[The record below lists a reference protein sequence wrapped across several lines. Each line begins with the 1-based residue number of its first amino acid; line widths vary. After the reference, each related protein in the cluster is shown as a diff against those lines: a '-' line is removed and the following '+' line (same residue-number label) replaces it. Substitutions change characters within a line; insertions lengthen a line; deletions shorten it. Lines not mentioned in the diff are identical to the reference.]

1 MLGKIKQDFQQYL
14 FQTRLTELINLEHPL
29 VKLAE
34 ELDWSKMEFEFQN
47 LYSETGRPSIPIR
60 KIAGL
65 LLLKELFKESD
76 ESVVDRWIENPYW
89 QYFTGEDFF
98 QNKQPFDPSEF
109 VHFRK
114 RLKEEGLE
122 FLLSQSVA
130 IHPEAKKEKEVQI
143 DTTVQ
148 EKNITFPTDAKLAKK
163 VIDNC
168 SKIAKK
174 EGVNQRQTYVRVS
187 KQHLRDAYFGHHPKR
202 KKKAVMA
209 RKKLRT
215 IGKRV
220 LRELELK
227 LPKSVVEAYQ
237 PIFNNYYKALTQEKN
252 SKDKI
257 YSLHEPQTACIAKG
271 KAHKAYEFGTKVA
284 VVRGRKTGIITSIKR
299 FAGNPH
305 DSKTLEESLA
315 QSQRVREQIGGTR
328 PSIAS
333 TDRGFR
339 GITQVENTQ
348 IIIPKNNKEKTKYK
362 QEVARKRFRARA
374 AIEPTISHLKRNHS
388 LGLNFL
394 KGVKGDIHNALLSG
408 IGYNLKL
415 RFNKIKQEIISWL
428 ELIFQIFI
436 NLFFKMNVNILKVSF

>member
-1 MLGKIKQDFQQYL
+1 MLGKIKPDFQQNL
-14 FQTRLTELINLEHPL
+14 FQTRLTDLINLEHPL
-29 VKLAE
+29 VKLAN
-34 ELDWSKMEFEFQN
+34 ELSWDKMELEFQS
-47 LYSETGRPSIPIR
+47 LYSDQGRPSIPIR

-65 LLLKELFKESD
+65 LMLKEMFKESD
-76 ESVVDRWIENPYW
+76 ESVVERWIENPYW
-89 QYFTGEDFF
+89 QYFTGEIFF

-114 RLKEEGLE
+114 RLKEDGLE
-122 FLLSQSVA
+122 FVLSQTVA
-130 IHPEAKKEKEVQI
+130 LHPEAKNEKEVQI

-168 SKIAKK
+168 TKIAKK
-174 EGVNQRQTYVRVS
+174 EGIKQRQTYKRVA

-202 KKKAVMA
+202 KKKAIMA

-220 LRELELK
+220 VRELERK
-227 LPKSVVEAYQ
+227 LPEKVLKQYETEFS
-237 PIFNNYYKALTQEKN
+237 NYKKALAQERN

-271 KAHKAYEFGTKVA
+271 KAHKAYEFGTKVT
-284 VVRGRKTGIITSIKR
+284 VTRGRKTGIITSIKR
-299 FAGNPH
+299 FSGNPH

-328 PSIAS
+328 PTIAS

-339 GITQVENTQ
+339 GVTQVGNTQ
-348 IIIPKNNKEKTKYK
+348 IEIPKNTKEKSRYK

-374 AIEPTISHLKRNHS
+374 AIEPTISHLKRNHA

-394 KGVKGDIHNALLSG
+394 KGIAGDIHNALLAG
-408 IGYNLKL
+408 IGYNLKV
-415 RFNKIKQEIISWL
+415 RFNQIKVQLVIWL
-428 ELIFQIFI
+428 EFLMFIFTNVFFKI
-436 NLFFKMNVNILKVSF
+436 NLKTQKVSF

>member
-1 MLGKIKQDFQQYL
+1 V
-14 FQTRLTELINLEHPL
+14 E
-29 VKLAE
+29 
-34 ELDWSKMEFEFQN
+34 
-47 LYSETGRPSIPIR
+47 
-60 KIAGL
+60 
-65 LLLKELFKESD
+65 
-76 ESVVDRWIENPYW
+76 RWIENAYW
-89 QYFTGEDFF
+89 QYFTGEEFF
-98 QNKQPFDPSEF
+98 QTHQPFDPSEF

-122 FLLSQSVA
+122 FLLSQSVSL
-130 IHPEAKKEKEVQI
+130 HPKAKNEKEVQI

-148 EKNITFPTDAKLAKK
+148 EKNISFPTDAKLAKK

-168 SKIAKK
+168 TKIAQKA
-174 EGVNQRQTYVRVS
+174 GVVQRQTYKRVA

-202 KKKAVMA
+202 KKKATMA

-215 IGKRV
+215 IGHRV
-220 LRELELK
+220 VRELERK
-227 LPKSVVEAYQ
+227 LPEELQKQYQ
-237 PIFNNYYKALTQEKN
+237 AEFTLYKKVLTQGRN

-284 VVRGRKTGIITSIKR
+284 VVRGRNTGIITAVKR
-299 FAGNPH
+299 FLGNPH

-315 QSQRVREQIGGTR
+315 QSERVRAKIGGTR
-328 PSIAS
+328 PEIAS

-339 GITQVENTQ
+339 GQTQVGTTQ
-348 IIIPKNNKEKTKYK
+348 ILIPKNNKEKTKYK

-394 KGVKGDIHNALLSG
+394 KGVTGDVHNALLAG

-415 RFNKIKQEIISWL
+415 RFNQIK
-428 ELIFQIFI
+428 ELIIFWLQL
-436 NLFFKMNVNILKVSF
+436 LFNFFTKNKTTILIEI

>member
-1 MLGKIKQDFQQYL
+1 MLGKIKPNFQQNL
-14 FQTRLTELINLEHPL
+14 FKTRLTDLINLEHPL
-29 VKLAE
+29 VKLAGE
-34 ELDWSKMEFEFQN
+34 ISWDKLEFEFQN
-47 LYSETGRPSIPIR
+47 LYSDQGRPSIPIR

-65 LLLKELFKESD
+65 LLLKEMFNESD
-76 ESVVDRWIENPYW
+76 ESVVERWIENAYW

-98 QNKQPFDPSEF
+98 QTKQPFDPSEF

-114 RLKEEGLE
+114 RLREEGLE

-130 IHPEAKKEKEVQI
+130 LHPEAKNEKEVQI

-168 SKIAKK
+168 VKIAEK
-174 EGVNQRQTYVRVS
+174 EGITQRQTYKRVS
-187 KQHLRDAYFGHHPKR
+187 KQLLRDAYFGHHPKR
-202 KKKAVMA
+202 KKKATMA

-215 IGKRV
+215 IGKRMV
-220 LRELELK
+220 RELERKMGEPLK
-227 LPKSVVEAYQ
+227 KQYEDEFS
-237 PIFNNYYKALTQEKN
+237 NYKKALTQERN

-284 VVRGRKTGIITSIKR
+284 VTRGRKTGIITSIKR
-299 FAGNPH
+299 FSGNPH

-328 PSIAS
+328 PTIAS

-339 GITQVENTQ
+339 GVTQVGATQ
-348 IIIPKNNKEKTKYK
+348 IEIPKNTKEKSRYK

-374 AIEPTISHLKRNHS
+374 AIEPTISHLKRNHA

-394 KGVKGDIHNALLSG
+394 KGVAGDVHNALLAS
-408 IGYNLKL
+408 IGYNLKM
-415 RFNKIKQEIISWL
+415 RFNQIKEQVLLWFDFFIHFFANVFL
-428 ELIFQIFI
+428 KI
-436 NLFFKMNVNILKVSF
+436 NLKTQKVAF

>member
-1 MLGKIKQDFQQYL
+1 MLGKIKPDLQQNL
-14 FQTRLTELINLEHPL
+14 FKTRLTDLINLGHPL
-29 VKLAE
+29 VKLAKE
-34 ELDWSKMEFEFQN
+34 ISWDKMESEFQK
-47 LYSETGRPSIPIR
+47 LYSDQGRPSIPIR

-65 LLLKELFKESD
+65 LLLKEMFKESD
-76 ESVVDRWIENPYW
+76 ESVIERWIENAYW
-89 QYFTGEDFF
+89 QYFTGEEFF
-98 QNKQPFDPSEF
+98 QTKQPFDPSEF

-114 RLKEEGLE
+114 RLKESGLE

-130 IHPEAKKEKEVQI
+130 LHPKAKNEKEVQI

-168 SKIAKK
+168 YKIAQK
-174 EGVNQRQTYVRVS
+174 EGVKQRQTYKRVA

-202 KKKAVMA
+202 KKKATMA

-215 IGKRV
+215 IGSRV
-220 LRELELK
+220 VRELERK
-227 LPKSVVEAYQ
+227 LPEHLQKQYETEFS
-237 PIFNNYYKALTQEKN
+237 NYKKALSQQRN

-271 KAHKAYEFGTKVA
+271 KAHKAYEFGSKVC
-284 VVRGRKTGIITSIKR
+284 VVRGRQTGVISSIKR
-299 FAGNPH
+299 FSGNPH
-305 DSKTLEESLA
+305 DSKTLEESLS
-315 QSQRVREQIGGTR
+315 QSERVRKYIGGTR
-328 PSIAS
+328 PKIAG

-339 GITQVENTQ
+339 GKTEVQGTQ
-348 IIIPKNNKEKTKYK
+348 ILIPKNRKEISRYK

-374 AIEPTISHLKRNHS
+374 AIEPTISHLKRNHA

-394 KGVKGDIHNALLSG
+394 KGVAGDIHNALLAG

-415 RFNKIKQEIISWL
+415 RFNQIKEQVLFWLQLLLSFLTKNKTSTLIEI
-428 ELIFQIFI
+428 
-436 NLFFKMNVNILKVSF
+436 